1 MNSLTTTLEQLKK
14 SFHLALEK
22 ASDADQI
29 EEIRIA
35 FLGRNGHIAAIM
47 DQLKELSLED
57 KRSFGPLVNEFKTMA
72 QDALNNKKSRLEH
85 EVITQKLQTFKD
97 FDVSAYTS
105 HIPGSLHVYTHLIR
119 KIQDISISM
128 GYQEAQGP
136 EVETDYYNFGALN
149 IPDNHPA
156 RDTHDTFWL
165 TTPGL
170 LMRTHTSTV
179 QIRTMEN
186 SQPPIA
192 IFAPGRTFRNEATD
206 ATHDFQFMQVE
217 GFLIDTDISISHLL
231 ATVQVFL
238 QEVFERKDLNIR
250 VLPDFFPFVEPGLQI
265 SAQCPFCS
273 SGCSI
278 CKKTGWIEIMGAGM
292 VHPNVLKATGIDPEK
307 YSGFAFGFGLARLA
321 MIKYGIHDIR
331 LLNSTQIEVLEQ
343 LG

>member
-1 MNSLTTTLEQLKK
+1 
-14 SFHLALEK
+14 
-22 ASDADQI
+22 
-29 EEIRIA
+29 
-35 FLGRNGHIAAIM
+35 
-47 DQLKELSLED
+47 
-57 KRSFGPLVNEFKTMA
+57 
-72 QDALNNKKSRLEH
+72 
-85 EVITQKLQTFKD
+85 
-97 FDVSAYTS
+97 
-105 HIPGSLHVYTHLIR
+105 
-119 KIQDISISM
+119 
-128 GYQEAQGP
+128 
-136 EVETDYYNFGALN
+136 
-149 IPDNHPA
+149 
-156 RDTHDTFWL
+156 
-165 TTPGL
+165 